1 MERKTLGFGRVR
13 KWRVMAVAVGGGGLL
28 AAAGLGAQ
36 AATPST
42 SGTVLQTNI
51 VSDLQG
57 VAQLQDPNLVN
68 PWGIS
73 SSSGSPFWVSD
84 NNAGVTTLYNSH
96 GTTPVSI
103 VALVVSIPTPVDST
117 GASGTPTGP
126 VLNLNLAKG
135 AFPVT
140 GVNSQNQ
147 PASAAALFLF
157 STEDGTITGW
167 NPGVNPVGFN
177 PAKAGTYS
185 IIAVDNSG
193 NNFTNPDPNQQTGA
207 VYKGL
212 AIAIGSTPIVTADAD
227 STSLL
232 YASNFRAGTIDVY
245 DSKFKKVTVLPAGAF
260 RDSELPHGYAPF
272 NVQVL
277 GANVFVTYALQNATR
292 HDDKAGNHRGFVDVF
307 NLDGTPGGPKGASR
321 LISRGQLD
329 SPWGLAIAPVGF
341 AGISAPGSDQ
351 VLLVGNFGN
360 GQVNAYDAS
369 TGSFL
374 GGLRDPDG
382 ETISIDGL
390 WALRVGNGGNGGAT
404 NTVYFTAGLLG
415 ERHGLFGSLTTA
427 TPGSPEGPAEAQ
439 WAQANLDVV
448 QLDQNQ
454 LAIDAASGAP
464 TATIKQDVQTLDADT
479 DGLVRAER
487 AFGEDAADDA
497 GLKPA
502 ET

>member
-1 MERKTLGFGRVR
+1 
-13 KWRVMAVAVGGGGLL
+13 
-28 AAAGLGAQ
+28 
-36 AATPST
+36 
-42 SGTVLQTNI
+42 
-51 VSDLQG
+51 
-57 VAQLQDPNLVN
+57 
-68 PWGIS
+68 
-73 SSSGSPFWVSD
+73 
-84 NNAGVTTLYNSH
+84 
-96 GTTPVSI
+96 
-103 VALVVSIPTPVDST
+103 VSIPTPVDSN
-117 GASGTPTGP
+117 GASGTPTGTVFNP
-126 VLNLNLAKG
+126 NSGKG
-135 AFPVT
+135 AFPVS
-140 GVNSQNQ
+140 GVNSQNL
-147 PASAAALFLF
+147 PVSVGALFLF

-167 NPGVNPVGFN
+167 NPGVNPVGFT
-177 PAKAGTYS
+177 KAGTYS

-193 NNFTNPDPNQQTGA
+193 NNFTNPDPNKQTGA

-212 AIAIGSTPIVTADAD
+212 AIATSTTPIVAADAD

-260 RDSELPHGYAPF
+260 KDSGLPHGYAPF

-277 GANVFVTYALQNATR
+277 GAKIYVTYALQNATR
-292 HDDKAGNHRGFVDVF
+292 HDDQAGNHRGFVDVF

-360 GQVNAYDAS
+360 GHVNAYDAS

-382 ETISIDGL
+382 ETMSIDGL
-390 WALRVGNGGNGGAT
+390 WALRVGNGGNGGAA

-454 LAIDAASGAP
+454 LAADAAGGAP
-464 TATIKQDVQTLDADT
+464 AATIKQDIRTLEADT

-487 AFGEDAADDA
+487 AFADDAADDA
-497 GLKPA
+497 GVKPA